1 MSDLQLYKSIFEIED
16 KPFEKRIFNF
26 VKNHNLNLIISPSP
40 MFLIKR
46 EDFLDLNGKS
56 KTLRMGNFYKNVRKK
71 LNILEIF
78 LTKKNK
84 YIKKHIF
91 RWQEN

>member
-91 RWQEN
+91 RW